1 MRRWIAKRRL
11 ACVSVLAL
19 FCGSGCGEK
28 PPTGPSRYFF
38 VDHADDV
45 GRELP
50 LRQGTQLSTSI
61 TMADETRRSLVPPI
75 PSRLGFDID
84 VPVDP
89 VLRFGIG
96 VFTFDEPGL
105 GAAVEFHLFIDA
117 GNGEERVFDGVI
129 GRARPNLWFDH
140 EVDLKQ
146 WQGAKVRLVFET
158 TKRGEAREASGE
170 RRALALWGNP
180 VLSSRSAR
188 SERPNVV
195 LISIDCLRSDH
206 LGTYGYSRDT
216 TPTIDAFAEDGVVF
230 ETAVSTSSWT
240 LPTHMSMLTGLPPS
254 MHGATKT
261 RMLDV
266 SVPYLPVL
274 LTQSG
279 YQVDALVSV
288 PTLSQEYG
296 FDRGFHSY
304 RFYFNP
310 GASNTV
316 DAAIDVLRKGDKQDH
331 FLFLHLIDVHWPYA
345 PPEEFRGR
353 FGERPPD
360 ISDLLQQILND
371 GPPSSQTQIDHAVNL
386 YDGEIAY
393 VDRELRRF
401 LEYMKAEGL
410 YDSSLIILT
419 ADHGEAFYEHG
430 YWKHTQTLYEEM
442 VRVPLI
448 VKWPAESP
456 TGRVANLVSQVD
468 VFPTVLAAVGL
479 DSKTAWSRELRGSQD
494 RPEMKR
500 SVVSEV
506 SWKALATRAALFKV
520 AFRNDQFK
528 YIATLEG
535 PTLEALDV
543 EAIRAEELYD
553 LWADPGET
561 VDLGPSARPEARSRR
576 PTSPKASSSHAEARD
591 AIGRPG
597 EGGRAS
603 RGGGVPAALIEENM
617 RAFRKDLQAYLAQAR
632 HVRSTRRGQEVVV
645 DELLRER
652 LESLGYVD
660 N

>member
-1 MRRWIAKRRL
+1 MRELVAIRWVASAAAIAL
-11 ACVSVLAL
+11 LY
-19 FCGSGCGEK
+19 GSGCGERVPEK
-28 PPTGPSRYFF
+28 PSRYFF
-38 VDHADDV
+38 VDHAEDV
-45 GRELP
+45 AWELP
-50 LRQGTQLSTSI
+50 LRKGTQLSTSI

-75 PSRLGFDID
+75 PSRLAFDVE

-89 VLRFGIG
+89 VLRFAIG
-96 VFTFDEPGL
+96 VFTFDKPGL
-105 GAAVEFHLFIDA
+105 AAAVEFNLYLDA
-117 GNGEERVFDGVI
+117 GSGEEEVFAGVL
-129 GRARPNLWFDH
+129 GRARPNLWFDR
-140 EVDLKQ
+140 EVDLSQ
-146 WQGAKVRLVFET
+146 WQGARVRLIFET
-158 TKRGEAREASGE
+158 KQKGETGEASGE

-180 VLSSRSAR
+180 VLSSRSDR
-188 SERPNVV
+188 SEHPNVI

-206 LGTYGYSRDT
+206 LGTYGYSRNT
-216 TPTIDAFAEDGVVF
+216 TPSIDAFAEDGVVF

-254 MHGATKT
+254 IHGATKT
-261 RMLDV
+261 RMLHE

-274 LTQSG
+274 LAESG
-279 YQVDALVSV
+279 YRVDALVSV
-288 PTLSQEYG
+288 PALSHEYG

-316 DAAIDVLRKGDKQDH
+316 DAAIDLLEKGDGQSH

-345 PPEEFRGR
+345 PPEEFRER

-371 GPPSSQTQIDHAVNL
+371 VPPSGQVQIDHAVNL

-393 VDRELRRF
+393 VDRELGRF
-401 LEYMKAEGL
+401 LDHVKAEGL
-410 YDSSLIILT
+410 YDSALIILT

-456 TGRVANLVSQVD
+456 TGRVPNLVSQVD
-468 VFPTVLAAVGL
+468 VFPTVLGAVGL
-479 DSKTAWSRELRGSQD
+479 ESETAWARDLRRYVDGLGT
-494 RPEMKR
+494 KR

-506 SWKALATRAALFKV
+506 SWKALATRPALFKV
-520 AFRNDQFK
+520 AFRNEQFK
-528 YIATLEG
+528 YVATLEG
-535 PTLEALDV
+535 PALEELDV
-543 EAIRAEELYD
+543 DGIREEELYD
-553 LWADPGET
+553 LRADPGET
-561 VDLGPSARPEARSRR
+561 VNLVAASVGELRS
-576 PTSPKASSSHAEARD
+576 
-591 AIGRPG
+591 
-597 EGGRAS
+597 
-603 RGGGVPAALIEENM
+603 
-617 RAFRKDLQAYLAQAR
+617 FRKDLQAYLAEAR
-632 HVRSTRRGQEVVV
+632 QLRSTRRGQEVVV

-652 LESLGYVD
+652 LEALGYVD